1 MTVVYPND
9 AFGFSADRQAGGGE
23 EGGGEAGGSR
33 KRKYAASLIKL
44 LKITTEY

>member
-1 MTVVYPND
+1 MVQDHMYQIDKWV
-9 AFGFSADRQAGGGE
+9 E
-23 EGGGEAGGSR
+23 GEAGGSR